1 MEPLVSIIIP
11 FYNTDKKLFDRC
23 INSVIE
29 QEYRNIECIVVD
41 DGSSEEYASFL
52 QECFELDKR
61 VRIYHKTNGGLGN
74 TRNYGVSQARGKYIF
89 FLDSDDFI
97 SPFAIQNGVDLAQKN
112 NADVVIGCSVH
123 VLPDEFREY
132 KEKES
137 KTIILNNRD
146 DFIELTAHISGY
158 KNPRFSCDNGNFGPS
173 AWSKLVKRQIAEQVQ
188 FVNDKYWGEE
198 CLWCL
203 SLFSLCEKVVIADI
217 IWYNYV
223 INPKSMIRKYA
234 GDRSIEFTTRA
245 RQEYALAKQKW
256 PECMQTA
263 YYSVFYGLFNY
274 VRTDICNPNNPR
286 TKKERYQ
293 DFCTAISF
301 DEFIE
306 MVNNIRFD
314 NEQRFI
320 HKNIKELIMFFLK
333 KNCKW
338 AAFELLSLCNKRIRF

>member
-29 QEYRNIECIVVD
+29 QKYSNIECIVVD

-52 QECFELDKR
+52 HEYFEKDKR
-61 VRIYHKTNGGLGN
+61 VRIYHKNNGGLGN
-74 TRNYGVSQARGKYIF
+74 TRNYGVSQARGEYIF

-97 SPFAIQNGVDLAQKN
+97 SPYAIQNGVNIAQKN
-112 NADVVIGCSVH
+112 NADVVIGCSLH
-123 VLPDEFREY
+123 VLPDEILEY

-137 KTIILNNRD
+137 KTIILTTRE
-146 DFIELTAHISGY
+146 DFTELTAHVSGY
-158 KNPRFSCDNGNFGPS
+158 KNPRFICNNGNFGPS
-173 AWSKLVKRQIAEQVQ
+173 AWSKLVNRQIAEQVQ

-203 SLFSLCEKVVIADI
+203 SLFNLCEKVVISDI
-217 IWYNYV
+217 VWYNYV
-223 INPKSMIRKYA
+223 INPQSMIRKYA
-234 GDRSIEFTTRA
+234 GDRSIEFITRA
-245 RQEYALAKQKW
+245 KQEYALAKQNW

-263 YYSVFYGLFNY
+263 YYCVFYGLFNY
-274 VRTDICNPNNPR
+274 VRTDICNPNNLR
-286 TKKERYQ
+286 SRKERYQ
-293 DFCTAISF
+293 DFCNSIAF
-301 DEFIE
+301 DEFSD

-320 HKNIKELIMFFLK
+320 HKNIKELTMFLLK
-333 KNCKW
+333 RKNKR
-338 AAFELLSLCNKRIRF
+338 AAFELLDICNKKIKF